1 MNRIT
6 MKSSPPLHRFAPDPA
21 ALAQGHRALTRARR
35 WTIVGVSLSF
45 LTLAALA
52 LLGDLPRPKSDVA
65 LMVLF
70 AIALFLARLTSWPAS
85 STQPSTDLRPR
96 ASLPS
101 AGLDALLELLE
112 CACARLE
119 RGQHAVFDLLHMA
132 FLYDE
137 LDLGDRAWLDA
148 RGVPRSRLFD
158 AANNWADADDLHD
171 PELCRA
177 LHREVSLM
185 VAAML
190 DREHEDP
197 YRAGLRSRGVVHLI
211 GVGWLQASKAS
222 QDAALRY
229 SRWLGGWAVSGA
241 ILGSLAVAAVAG
253 LTCLTEPLTTCRL
266 SRAPCRSAFGSPQQ
280 EYMVVVLVA
289 LAPLVVWCVA
299 AAHRL
304 VARRSFAAALPA
316 LALAEPGTP
325 LSPEFSALRERLAR
339 RERHQRWRRA
349 ACSLLIPLLG
359 LVAALILADELARV
373 PYKVY
378 WHNRQWLYFDLGRA
392 EAALMTS
399 TIAALLL
406 ASIGPARRGH
416 QRLSARM
423 WLGWLR
429 RRRAGDVQRDD
440 LLATLV
446 HHRID
451 FVTSLAN
458 RRESLDVI
466 ADVLASASFRDR
478 DAVLEQIEQ
487 ARARAWTLDRTQLC
501 ALEDTL
507 IACERT
513 LADDRVTA

>member
-1 MNRIT
+1 
-6 MKSSPPLHRFAPDPA
+6 MKLSPPLHRFTPDPA
-21 ALAQGHRALTRARR
+21 ALAQGHRALARARR
-35 WTIVGVSLSF
+35 WTIVGVTVGF

-52 LLGDLPRPKSDVA
+52 LFGDLPRPKSDVA
-65 LMVLF
+65 LMVLL
-70 AIALFLARLTSWPAS
+70 AVALFLARLTSWPAS
-85 STQPSTDLRPR
+85 STQPSADLRPR

-101 AGLDALLELLE
+101 AGLDALVELLE
-112 CACARLE
+112 RACARLE
-119 RGQHAVFDLLHMA
+119 RGQNAVFDLLHME
-132 FLYDE
+132 FIYDE
-137 LDLGDRAWLDA
+137 LGLGECAWLDA

-185 VAAML
+185 VAAIL
-190 DREHEDP
+190 DGEHEDP
-197 YRAGLRSRGVVHLI
+197 YRAGLHSRGLVDLPVA
-211 GVGWLQASKAS
+211 GWLQASKTS

-229 SRWLGGWAVSGA
+229 NRWLGGWAVSGA
-241 ILGSLAVAAVAG
+241 TLGSLAVAAVAG
-253 LTCLTEPLTTCRL
+253 LTHVTEPLTLCMYRHGQCRGAL
-266 SRAPCRSAFGSPQQ
+266 GSPQL
-280 EYMVVVLVA
+280 EYMAAVLVWVV
-289 LAPLVVWCVA
+289 LAPLVLSCVA

-316 LALAEPGTP
+316 RALAEPGTP
-325 LSPEFSALRERLAR
+325 LSHEFSVLRERLAR
-339 RERHQRWRRA
+339 RERHQRWRRGA
-349 ACSLLIPLLG
+349 GSLLIPLLG
-359 LVAALILADELARV
+359 LVATLILADELARA
-373 PYKVY
+373 PWTVY
-378 WHNRQWLYFDLGRA
+378 LHDRQWLWFDLGLA

-399 TIAALLL
+399 TVAALLL

-416 QRLSARM
+416 QRLCARS

-446 HHRID
+446 HHRIEL
-451 FVTSLAN
+451 VTSLAN

-478 DAVLEQIEQ
+478 DAVLEQIEH
-487 ARARAWTLDRTQLC
+487 ARARAWTLDRPQLC

-513 LADDRVTA
+513 LADDRVTS